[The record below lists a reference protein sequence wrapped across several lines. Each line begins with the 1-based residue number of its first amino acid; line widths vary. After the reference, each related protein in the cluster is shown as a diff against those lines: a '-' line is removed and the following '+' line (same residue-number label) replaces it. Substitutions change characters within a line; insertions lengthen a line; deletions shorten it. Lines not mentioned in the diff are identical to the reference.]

1 MKMKKQ
7 EKKKGRWFRCPKCME
22 VRGPYPEEKDVVF
35 CPHCRMIMAEVDE
48 QRAKKKALFD

>member
-1 MKMKKQ
+1 MKKQ

-48 QRAKKKALFD
+48 QRARKKALFD